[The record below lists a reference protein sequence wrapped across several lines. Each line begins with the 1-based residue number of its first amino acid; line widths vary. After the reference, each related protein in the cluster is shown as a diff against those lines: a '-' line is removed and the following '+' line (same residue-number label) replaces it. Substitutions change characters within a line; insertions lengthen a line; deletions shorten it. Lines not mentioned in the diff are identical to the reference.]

1 MMMMKEMVSGIA
13 TIPADT
19 SRQIKGLKQAQD
31 EATNRLASDT
41 TGLIGVGDT
50 DLARFLTPPFKS
62 MRMLQVKSGPQFY
75 GTLGLIPNQGY
86 RFDGVPYY
94 RDGSVR
100 AIDRAGTANITS
112 NIVRTG
118 PAPDGYTRGETIL
131 IQKRIARTFNPNID
145 RTSYAVEVREVPAD
159 YVLQP
164 DERYDGDF
172 SPVNGLGLG
181 LEYLSVYPVDAQ
193 GRRLYNGDPYTEAG
207 WDGTTY
213 RISYNPET
221 IPVITSVDPPNFQLP
236 DNSGDPHG
244 FIFGRNIAPTAMIL
258 VGPYRTQVDH
268 VFVGFVSFT
277 FPGGMQPGVYDF
289 LVVGTDGQIGIASD
303 PVTVLAEV

>member
-1 MMMMKEMVSGIA
+1 MKEMISGIT

-19 SRQIKGLKQAQD
+19 FRQIKGLKQAQD

-41 TGLIGVGDT
+41 TGILGVGDT
-50 DLARFLTPPFKS
+50 DLARFLTLPFKG
-62 MRMLQVKSGPQFY
+62 MRMLQVKSGPQVY
-75 GTLGLIPNQGY
+75 GTLGIIPEQGY
-86 RFDGVPYY
+86 RFDGVPYF

-112 NIVRTG
+112 NLVRTG
-118 PAPDGYTRGETIL
+118 PSPDGYTRGETIL
-131 IQKRIARTFNPNID
+131 VQKRIGRTFNPTID
-145 RTSYAVEVREVPAD
+145 RVSYAVEVKEVAAD

-181 LEYLSVYPVDAQ
+181 LEYLSVYPLNAG

-213 RISYNPET
+213 TVDYDPET
-221 IPVITSVDPPNFQLP
+221 IPIPTAFEPDIYQLP
-236 DNSGDPHG
+236 DNGGDNSGSITGTNLD
-244 FIFGRNIAPTAMIL
+244 FFTIIM
-258 VGPYRTQVDH
+258 VGPYRTGVSNA
-268 VFVGFVSFT
+268 FVGFVT
-277 FPGGMQPGVYDF
+277 FNFPSGMQPGIYDIIT
-289 LVVGTDGQIGIASD
+289 VGSDGQIGILPQAI
-303 PVTVLAEV
+303 TVLAEP